1 MIIIFFII
9 IPIVI
14 FSVLMGMLICADW
27 MFDDWPPLSVIAI
40 IGYAILIFGLA
51 YTAYRL

>member
-1 MIIIFFII
+1 MIIICIMI
-9 IPIVI
+9 TTVI

-27 MFDDWPPLSVIAI
+27 LFDDWDAPSVIAI
-40 IGYAILIFGLA
+40 MGYTLLIIGLA

>member
-27 MFDDWPPLSVIAI
+27 MFDDWDAPSVIAI
-40 IGYAILIFGLA
+40 MGYALLILWLA